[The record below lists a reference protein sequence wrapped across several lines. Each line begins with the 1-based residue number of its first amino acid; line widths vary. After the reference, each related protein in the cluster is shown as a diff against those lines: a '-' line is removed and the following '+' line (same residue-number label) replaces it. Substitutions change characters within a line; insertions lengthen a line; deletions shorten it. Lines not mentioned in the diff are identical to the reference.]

1 MVYPPNGKGNDDIK
15 SAEEHTLKDSQS
27 VKHNERDIN
36 TRRSEEGQGR
46 ENTATNTRKHK
57 IEGGEKAGIQPP
69 KKTKDNPNACNTEE
83 ENELKGQRVKE
94 VNETRAKRRKPRPIL
109 KSNSSLPDEYQ
120 SSPRMRGRKKSGD
133 GRNLEEVA
141 AMDTGDDVPSA
152 DATACSVSEDCI
164 EDKVEGGVA
173 AKNNNTPIEEDQPEN
188 AQNEEPLVSQNGAKG
203 GEEPSSP
210 STNFDLA
217 ASAHLSIDT
226 AHIAKDGAG
235 GKSPPQP
242 SPGER
247 TEDVLVGELG
257 PVLWNRKRRRSSS
270 STPTSTSSS
279 GQLVDKDKLICEVA
293 SNQIKQDEKVET
305 ERRPPDEMENCSSS
319 VECAARADLQ
329 SPDLPSP
336 VKLCEAEDVSAA
348 PSSVLATKPLL
359 KEEEE
364 DHVPP
369 CADEGNDY
377 VPQLEQHL
385 KMRQLTPKSQPLAS
399 SMLAKKEEEEAFHV
413 EDTTPIECD
422 SDRLDEPKPLE
433 GNKTELVKKQAEV
446 SNEDENL
453 HVVKSDLNECI
464 ASGDGGAKGNSGT
477 EPEDVASCEVKDAAK
492 QQCKLVDNHQPSVL
506 TDKAISSKGEDLP
519 IEPQGDVSTA
529 LKLPASANGE
539 EGGGIAPLQHQS
551 SSAEVCPWVQ
561 CNQCHKWMR
570 LPPHVQ
576 PSSLSEKW
584 ACKDNVWDPNS
595 QSCEMVEEEVVA
607 NEKTPSNRLNSSTT
621 SNAHGVPS
629 EVNADQWVQC
639 EADHC
644 HKWRRVPA
652 SVNLETLPDK
662 WFCHMNTWDSARAR
676 CEAPEEKDEQLLQPN
691 SRPLNQMPDGRG
703 RRPGLGTSRPSPNLP
718 TYPPPTPKP
727 RGRPRRSSLTNGM
740 AALNNAAAL
749 PSSPIKWVQC
759 DEKSCKK
766 WRCLPPGV
774 DPKSLPEKW
783 FCSMNTD
790 KRFASCNAPEQLEE
804 PVKRTV
810 SPTTPHSFGGLNAST
825 VGEGRGEYQGRG
837 RSYILARQ
845 AKPNGKL
852 SYREIMFSANG
863 NLKAP
868 FAEYGVALR
877 MQMPLCGGVD
887 EGMGK
892 ACSHVH
898 HPLLRTASC
907 YPRCGTYE
915 AEIGVRQKVQSA
927 CSSTEFISPCKIY
940 GQVLLADNVPPDLST
955 PTIIKQ
961 EHVNSHLRMLE
972 LDGIVES
979 NEDGGFR
986 LTSNG
991 LVPNSRFMHGRPL
1004 KLVKAWRREQG

>member
-1 MVYPPNGKGNDDIK
+1 MVHSPNGKKGDDDIE
-15 SAEEHTLKDSQS
+15 SAEEHTFKGSQS
-27 VKHNERDIN
+27 AKHNERDVKA
-36 TRRSEEGQGR
+36 RKSEEGQGG
-46 ENTATNTRKHK
+46 ENTGTNIRNNK
-57 IEGGEKAGIQPP
+57 IGGGEKAGIKPP
-69 KKTKDNPNACNTEE
+69 QKTKDNPNACNTEE

-94 VNETRAKRRKPRPIL
+94 VNETRTKRRKPRPIL
-109 KSNSSLPDEYQ
+109 KSNSSFSDEYQ
-120 SSPRMRGRKKSGD
+120 SSPRLRGRKKSG
-133 GRNLEEVA
+133 GGGNLEEAA
-141 AMDTGDDVPSA
+141 AMDTGDDVPSS
-152 DATACSVSEDCI
+152 DATACSASEDCM
-164 EDKVEGGVA
+164 EDNVEGGVA
-173 AKNNNTPIEEDQPEN
+173 AKNNNPLIEEGQPEN

-210 STNFDLA
+210 STNIDLA

-226 AHIAKDGAG
+226 AHVAEDSEG
-235 GKSPPQP
+235 GKSPPPQP
-242 SPGER
+242 SPDER
-247 TEDVLVGELG
+247 TEDVLVGELE
-257 PVLWNRKRRRSSS
+257 PVLWNRKRRRLSS

-279 GQLVDKDKLICEVA
+279 GQLVDKYKLICGVA

-305 ERRPPDEMENCSSS
+305 ERQPPDEMENCSSS

-329 SPDLPSP
+329 SLDLPSP
-336 VKLCEAEDVSAA
+336 VKPCEAEDVSAA

-359 KEEEE
+359 KKEEES
-364 DHVPP
+364 HMPP
-369 CADEGNDY
+369 HAEEGNDCL
-377 VPQLEQHL
+377 PQLEQHL
-385 KMRQLTPKSQPLAS
+385 KMGQLTPKSQPLA
-399 SMLAKKEEEEAFHV
+399 KKEEEAFHV
-413 EDTTPIECD
+413 EGTTPIECD
-422 SDRLDEPKPLE
+422 SDRLGEPKPLE
-433 GNKTELVKKQAEV
+433 GNKSELVKKKAEV
-446 SNEDENL
+446 SSEDENL
-453 HVVKSDLNECI
+453 HVLKPDLNECI

-492 QQCKLVDNHQPSVL
+492 QQRKLVDIHQPSVL
-506 TDKAISSKGEDLP
+506 TDKAISSKGEDLSS
-519 IEPQGDVSTA
+519 EPQGDVSVA
-529 LKLPASANGE
+529 LKLPASTNGE
-539 EGGGIAPLQHQS
+539 EGGGVAPPQHQS
-551 SSAEVCPWVQ
+551 SSAEVYPWVQ
-561 CNQCHKWMR
+561 CNQCHKWRR

-576 PSSLSEKW
+576 PSSLSENW
-584 ACKDNVWDPNS
+584 VCRDNVWDPNR
-595 QSCEMVEEEVVA
+595 QSCEMVEEEAAA
-607 NEKTPSNRLNSSTT
+607 NEKTSSNRLNHSTT

-639 EADHC
+639 EADYC

-652 SVNLETLPDK
+652 PVNLETLPDK
-662 WFCHMNTWDSARAR
+662 WFCHMNTWDPARAR
-676 CEAPEEKDEQLLQPN
+676 CEAPEEKDEQPLQP
-691 SRPLNQMPDGRG
+691 SSKPLNQMPAGRG
-703 RRPGLGTSRPSPNLP
+703 RRPGLGTSRASPNLP
-718 TYPPPTPKP
+718 TSPPPPKP
-727 RGRPRRSSLTNGM
+727 RGRPRRSSITNGM
-740 AALNNAAAL
+740 ATLNHAAAS

-804 PVKRTV
+804 PVKRTAP
-810 SPTTPHSFGGLNAST
+810 PTTPHTFYSLNAST
-825 VGEGRGEYQGRG
+825 VGEGRGGYQGRG

-845 AKPNGKL
+845 TKPNGKS

-868 FAEYGVALR
+868 FTEYGVALR

-887 EGMGK
+887 EEMGK
-892 ACSHVH
+892 AYSHVH
-898 HPLLRTASC
+898 QPLLRAASC
-907 YPRCGTYE
+907 CPRCGTYE

-940 GQVLLADNVPPDLST
+940 GQVLLADNAPPDLSS

-979 NEDGGFR
+979 NKDGGFR